1 MAKATFGL
9 REWLTPGSGIL
20 HVRASM
26 DDEEIELKG
35 EEDQPQRS
43 LNPVYE
49 NRLLLS
55 SYASGL
61 LPCLHLYLRLCLDH
75 YYLLTWTEPCH
86 RWPTGFASS
95 FLLPRLMLRYTISTI
110 EFSNRLI

>member
-1 MAKATFGL
+1 VTQVAKATFGL

-61 LPCLHLYLRLCLDH
+61 LPACTCTCGCVWITTTFSLGQSPVIAGQR
-75 YYLLTWTEPCH
+75 
-86 RWPTGFASS
+86 GS
-95 FLLPRLMLRYTISTI
+95 LLPSSYLA
-110 EFSNRLI
+110 